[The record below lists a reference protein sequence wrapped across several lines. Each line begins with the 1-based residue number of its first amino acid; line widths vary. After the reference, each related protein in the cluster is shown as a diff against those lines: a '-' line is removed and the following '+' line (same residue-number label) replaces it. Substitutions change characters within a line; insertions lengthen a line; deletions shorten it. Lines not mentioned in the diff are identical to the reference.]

1 MITIHD
7 ELMRYE
13 GNFKSNHKIRKRLN
27 DITKTGK
34 KKETDNKLILCNP
47 EIGSS
52 IEIITG
58 TAGCGVGV
66 KALRYCFKSLL
77 DDHTDAHF
85 TGRLMKIVT
94 EIYHRD
100 TEGATG
106 KKSIFFS
113 KQKAFLGTMIFHIRE
128 RTSEILSYKF
138 ECSHNDL
145 RNKATLVL
153 SELRISFS
161 LIPKGATHYR
171 VLNHLSVISD
181 YVYSEINQRFE
192 PLSLLNTL
200 SAVAFSKYI
209 PVGVPLTDEI
219 LVSLPVNDDLP
230 DYVSV
235 IQCVGIEYCI
245 KSGIDKYII
254 MRGSSIM
261 VYEVF

>member
-7 ELMRYE
+7 ELMGYK
-13 GNFKSNHKIRKRLN
+13 GNFKSNHKIRKRLD

-52 IEIITG
+52 TEIITG
-58 TAGCGVGV
+58 TVGCGVGV
-66 KALRYCFKSLL
+66 KALRYCFKNLL

-100 TEGATG
+100 TE
-106 KKSIFFS
+106 
-113 KQKAFLGTMIFHIRE
+113 
-128 RTSEILSYKF
+128 
-138 ECSHNDL
+138 CSHSDT
-145 RNKATLVL
+145 RFQATLTM
-153 SELRISFS
+153 SELSIKPVY
-161 LIPKGATHYR
+161 IPRSATHYR
-171 VLNHLSVISD
+171 FLNHLSIISD
-181 YVYSEINQRFE
+181 YTYSEINQRFE

-200 SAVAFSKYI
+200 NAVAYSKYI

-219 LVSLPVNDDLP
+219 VVSLPVNDDLP
-230 DYVSV
+230 VYVSV
-235 IQCVGIEYCI
+235 IQCVGIIYYT
-245 KSGIDKYII
+245 KSGLENLII
-254 MRGSSIM
+254 MRGSGVM

>member
-7 ELMRYE
+7 ELMRYK
-13 GNFKSNHKIRKRLN
+13 GNFKSNHKKRKNN
-27 DITKTGK
+27 DYDLSLRKP
-34 KKETDNKLILCNP
+34 ETEDFP
-47 EIGSS
+47 G
-52 IEIITG
+52 IITG
-58 TAGCGVGV
+58 KIGCAVGV
-66 KALRYCFKSLL
+66 KALRCCFKSLL

-100 TEGATG
+100 LEGATN

-113 KQKAFLGTMIFHIRE
+113 KEKAFLANVVFHIRE
-128 RTSEILSYKF
+128 RNVEMFANQF
-138 ECSHNDL
+138 ECRHSDL
-145 RNKATLVL
+145 RDKASLAM
-153 SELRISFS
+153 SGLRVSYA

-171 VLNHLSVISD
+171 ILNHLSIISD

-192 PLSLLNTL
+192 PLSQMNTMN
-200 SAVAFSKYI
+200 AMAYSKYI

-219 LVSLPVNDDLP
+219 VVSLAVNDDLP
-230 DYVSV
+230 DNVSV

-254 MRGSSIM
+254 MKGGSVM

>member
-7 ELMRYE
+7 ELMGYK
-13 GNFKSNHKIRKRLN
+13 GNFKSNHKIRKRLD

-52 IEIITG
+52 FEIITG

-113 KQKAFLGTMIFHIRE
+113 KERDYLTTLVFHIRE
-128 RTSEILSYKF
+128 RNVEMLSNQF
-138 ECSHNDL
+138 ICSHTTFRD
-145 RNKATLVL
+145 KATLSL
-153 SELRISFS
+153 NELKISYAF
-161 LIPKGATHYR
+161 IPNGATHYR
-171 VLNHLSVISD
+171 ILNHLSIISD
-181 YVYSEINQRFE
+181 YSYSEINKSFE
-192 PLSLLNTL
+192 PLSLLNIL
-200 SAVAFSKYI
+200 NVIAFSKYI
-209 PVGVPLTDEI
+209 PVGVPLTDDI
-219 LVSLPVNDDLP
+219 VVSLPVNDDLP
-230 DYVSV
+230 DCVSV

-254 MRGSSIM
+254 MRGGSVM

>member
-7 ELMRYE
+7 ELMGYK
-13 GNFKSNHKIRKRLN
+13 GNFKSNHKKRIRPAEE
-27 DITKTGK
+27 TKTI
-34 KKETDNKLILCNP
+34 KKEDFENEMSLSNP
-47 EIGSS
+47 GTENYP
-52 IEIITG
+52 EIITG

-77 DDHTDAHF
+77 DDHTEAHF

-100 TEGATG
+100 LEGATG

-113 KQKAFLGTMIFHIRE
+113 KEKAYLATVVFHNRE
-128 RTSEILSYKF
+128 RTSEISSYKF

-181 YVYSEINQRFE
+181 YDYSEINQRFE

-219 LVSLPVNDDLP
+219 LFSLPVNDDLP
-230 DYVSV
+230 NYVSV
-235 IQCVGIEYCI
+235 IQCVGIVYYT
-245 KSGIDKYII
+245 KSGLENFII
-254 MRGSSIM
+254 NRGSSVM